1 MDNLRTVNCG
11 GREIK
16 WLLTRK
22 KVKNINLRIK
32 TDGIVYISASSKVSV
47 GYIEDFIRQK
57 SDFIFTNLDRFAAR
71 PAPPELPEADRE
83 YKSGDTVCYFGCYYT
98 LRIVIDTG
106 ILYASEEN
114 AIVRDKEILVTVRYG
129 NRAGKVLEKFYAAET
144 EKLFQL
150 LNKRTCE
157 FFREKEYSVPL
168 AELQIRNMKS
178 RWGSCHITDKK
189 IVMNSRLALYPEICS
204 EYVFIH
210 EYAHFIVPNHS
221 AAFYAVVADIMPD
234 YKACINTLK
243 QF

>member
-1 MDNLRTVNCG
+1 MDNLRILNCG

-32 TDGIVYISASSKVSV
+32 TDGIVYISASSRVPV

-57 SDFIFTNLDRFAAR
+57 SDFIFTNLDKFAAR
-71 PAPPELPEADRE
+71 PLPPELPAADRE
-83 YKSGDTVCYFGCYYT
+83 YKNGDTVCYFGRYYT

-129 NRAGKVLEKFYAAET
+129 SRAGKILKKFYDTET
-144 EKLFQL
+144 EKLFRS
-150 LNKRTCE
+150 LNLRTYLI
-157 FFREKEYSVPL
+157 FRDKGYNIPPT
-168 AELQIRNMKS
+168 ELQIRNMKS
-178 RWGSCHITDKK
+178 RWGSCHITNKK

-210 EYAHFIVPNHS
+210 EYAHYIVPNHS

-234 YKACINTLK
+234 YKACVNMLK